1 MKTPQYR
8 QLHQLLKKQI
18 LAGEFQEGDLLPSEN
33 ELSAAHNITRAT
45 VRQALEELVKE
56 KYIYKH
62 KGRGSVVSSQ
72 RKTLGL
78 LSFRGF
84 SEVAEAAHLT
94 VKTVVLQKPVL
105 VSWEDD
111 FFYPLSKAEKAAGC
125 IFLERLRCADQDP
138 VMLEYTYIPNIGLP
152 DFLQHSL
159 VHDSLFETLHV
170 QYDIEIMNVEQDIR
184 AIAAVAET
192 ARQLKLSEGSP
203 VLHIYRRYGT
213 SRKGFY
219 LYSSLFCNTTQYAL
233 SNSFDS

>member
-8 QLHQLLKKQI
+8 QLHQSLKKRI

-33 ELSAAHNITRAT
+33 ELSAAHNITRTT

-84 SEVAEAAHLT
+84 SEVAEAAHLA
-94 VKTVVLQKPVL
+94 VKTVVLQKPIL
-105 VSWEDD
+105 AWWEAD
-111 FFYPLSKAEKAAGC
+111 FFYPLSKAEEAAGC
-125 IFLERLRCADQDP
+125 IFLKRLRCIALDP
-138 VMLEYTYIPNIGLP
+138 VMLEYTYIPNQKLP
-152 DFLQHSL
+152 DFLEHNL

-170 QYDIEIMNVEQDIR
+170 QYDIEIMSVGQDIR
-184 AIAAVAET
+184 AITADAET
-192 ARQLKLSEGSP
+192 ARQLNLSEGDP
-203 VLHIYRRYGT
+203 MLHIYRRYGT

-219 LYSSLFCNTTQYAL
+219 LYSSLYCNTMQYAL
-233 SNSFDS
+233 SSIAP